1 MGEPCSTCTTRVL
14 TLGNQ
19 SVIWLVVADTEA
31 GVRAGVEDIRSRAVG
46 GEFDGSPIEM
56 RPAGGYSAAGSA
68 VLPGHCRPQWTID
81 VTEVVD
87 LQFLAET
94 RRHG

>member
-1 MGEPCSTCTTRVL
+1 MGEPNTVCTIRLL

-31 GVRAGVEDIRSRAVG
+31 GVRAGVDDLRSRAIG
-46 GEFDGSPIEM
+46 GEFDGSPIEV
-56 RPAGGYSAAGSA
+56 RLTGGYSAAGSA

-81 VTEVVD
+81 VTEIVD
-87 LQFLAET
+87 LQLIAEAAI
-94 RRHG
+94 HG

>member
-1 MGEPCSTCTTRVL
+1 MVEPRIVRTIRIL

-31 GVRAGVEDIRSRAVG
+31 GVRGGVEDIRRRAVG
-46 GEFDGSPIEM
+46 GEFEGSSIEV

-68 VLPGHCRPQWTID
+68 VLPGHSRPQWTID

-87 LQFLAET
+87 LPFLAEAT
-94 RRHG
+94 CHG